1 MRDIVLMSHG
11 PMASG
16 IKNTVELITG
26 THENL
31 ISYDAYVDGHNDV
44 KKFISDLLEK
54 HVKDEIIL
62 VTDVLGGSVNNEA
75 LMFNSYS
82 NVYVISGMNAPLV
95 INLIISDEVDTRELI
110 QRSIFESKDMI
121 QFLQKVEAN
130 GEEDF

>member
-1 MRDIVLMSHG
+1 MRYIVLMSHG
-11 PMASG
+11 RMASG

>member
-1 MRDIVLMSHG
+1 
-11 PMASG
+11 MASG

>member
-1 MRDIVLMSHG
+1 MKYIVLMSHG
-11 PMASG
+11 TMASG

-31 ISYDAYVDGHNDV
+31 ISYDAYVDGHDDV

-54 HVKDEIIL
+54 HVEDEIIL

-95 INLIISDEVDTRELI
+95 INLVTSNEIDTRKLI
-110 QRSIFESKDMI
+110 QQSVVASKDMVR
-121 QFLQKVEAN
+121 FYQKVEAN

>member
-1 MRDIVLMSHG
+1 MSHG
-11 PMASG
+11 TMASG

-110 QRSIFESKDMI
+110 QQSIFESKDMI

>member
-1 MRDIVLMSHG
+1 MSHG
-11 PMASG
+11 TMASG

>member
-1 MRDIVLMSHG
+1 M
-11 PMASG
+11 
-16 IKNTVELITG
+16 
-26 THENL
+26 
-31 ISYDAYVDGHNDV
+31 
-44 KKFISDLLEK
+44 LEK

>member
-1 MRDIVLMSHG
+1 MRYIVLMSDG
-11 PMASG
+11 TMASG